1 MSWFVDL
8 PVRTKLLLAC
18 GFLAALAT
26 ALGAAGVL
34 FLGSATRAF
43 TEVAERKL
51 PALEAL
57 LQSDRDF
64 QQALIAERTLLS
76 LEAGSAA
83 AAEQREAHAEN
94 VGQIA
99 ERWRRYASLA
109 PAAGEEQ
116 ERSAFEAAFA
126 EWRRASDSVLTLAAG
141 SQPAARAAA
150 GELSFGDAA
159 ARFESARAVLDR
171 LTERQVALAQASA
184 RAEDARQLLVKRV
197 LLAGMVL
204 AFGAAAGLGLLL
216 ARLIGAPLRRLT
228 SVADAVAR
236 GDVTRRIEVTG
247 RDEVG
252 LLARAMSE
260 MVEAQRA
267 MAAAATALATGDTRV
282 RVQPRGEFDA
292 LGQAFVQ
299 LGSTVEGLVAEV
311 GTLSRAAQAGEL
323 GRRGRAERFTGS
335 FRELVGGM
343 NEMLDAVSAPMAEA
357 GAVLERVA
365 AKDLTARMTGSYGGD
380 FAAMERSLTTAVEA
394 MQEAVGTI
402 ATNAQTLA
410 SSAEELSAVS
420 TQMGANA
427 EETSTQAGVV
437 SAAAE
442 QVSGSIQTV
451 AAATEELT
459 ASIRE
464 IAGSTGDATR
474 VTREAVELTG
484 RTNDIVAQLG
494 ASSSEIGQV
503 VRLITSIAEQTN
515 LLALNATIEA
525 ARAGEA
531 GKGFAVVASEVKE
544 LAKETAKATE
554 EIGRRIEAIQG
565 DSARAV
571 DAIGQISDIVTR
583 ISDFQVTIASAIE
596 EQSATTNEIARS
608 VAEAARGSSEIAAS
622 VTGVAEAAQSTAQG
636 AAQSQTAAGE
646 LARMSG
652 GLQTLVG
659 EFSCDA
665 RGAWATVG

>member
-8 PVRTKLLLAC
+8 PVRAKLLLAC
-18 GFLAALAT
+18 GFLATLAT

-34 FLGSATRAF
+34 FLGRATKAF
-43 TEVAERKL
+43 TEVAEHKL

-76 LEAGSAA
+76 LESGSAGA
-83 AAEQREAHAEN
+83 DEQRAAHGEN
-94 VGQIA
+94 VEQIA

-116 ERSAFEAAFA
+116 ERAAFETAFA
-126 EWRRASDSVLTLAAG
+126 EWRRASDSVLALAAE
-141 SQPAARAAA
+141 SKPAARTAAA
-150 GELSFGDAA
+150 ELSFGGAA

-171 LTERQVALAQASA
+171 LTERQVTLAQASA
-184 RAEDARQLLVKRV
+184 REEDERQRLVKRM
-197 LLAGMVL
+197 LLAGIAL

-236 GDVTRRIEVTG
+236 GDVSQSIEATG

-260 MVEAQRA
+260 MVEAQRS
-267 MAAAATALATGDTRV
+267 MAAAAVALSTGDTSIRV
-282 RVQPRGEFDA
+282 KSRGELDA

-311 GTLSRAAQAGEL
+311 GTLSRAAQAGDL
-323 GRRGRAERFTGS
+323 RRRGRAERFTGS

-343 NEMLDAVSAPMAEA
+343 NEMLDAVAAPMAEA

-365 AKDLTARMTGSYGGD
+365 AKDLTARMTGSYRGD
-380 FAAMERSLTTAVEA
+380 FAAMERSLTAAVEA
-394 MQEAVGTI
+394 MQEAIGTI
-402 ATNAQTLA
+402 AANAQTLA

-427 EETSTQAGVV
+427 EETSAQANVV

-484 RTNDIVAQLG
+484 RTNGIVAQLG

-531 GKGFAVVASEVKE
+531 GKGFAVVAGEVKE
-544 LAKETAKATE
+544 LAKQTAKATE
-554 EIGRRIEAIQG
+554 EIGHRIEAIQG

-571 DAIGQISDIVTR
+571 DAIGRISGIVTR

-608 VAEAARGSSEIAAS
+608 VAEAARGSSEIASS

-659 EFSCDA
+659 EFTCET
-665 RGAWATVG
+665 RPVGVTVG